1 MRNVSLPSK
10 AFILVIRVYQRV
22 ISPLLG
28 ARCRFYPTCSAYMI
42 EAIERNG
49 VIVGAAKGV
58 WRVLRCNPLNSGGYD
73 PVNPAEKV
81 VENAEPSD
89 AESPRD
95 KLEG

>member
-1 MRNVSLPSK
+1 
-10 AFILVIRVYQRV
+10 
-22 ISPLLG
+22 
-28 ARCRFYPTCSAYMI
+28 MI

-73 PVNPAEKV
+73 PVDPAEKG
-81 VENAEPSD
+81 AEVSELSD